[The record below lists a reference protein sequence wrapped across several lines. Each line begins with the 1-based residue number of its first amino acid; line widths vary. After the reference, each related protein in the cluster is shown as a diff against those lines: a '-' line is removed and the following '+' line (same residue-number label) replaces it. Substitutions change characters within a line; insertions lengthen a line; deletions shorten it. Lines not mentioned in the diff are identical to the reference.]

1 MLLSSQVRPLTFYW
15 ERCHS
20 GACLD
25 KEHVWTLVSLWS
37 KNISCAAATGN
48 DVCKEYNAS
57 HVAYDYA
64 MRGEDW
70 VTSPNKAWS

>member
-1 MLLSSQVRPLTFYW
+1 MRPLSYCWQHWALLDLSGLTNCIG
-15 ERCHS
+15 RLCHHS
-20 GACLD
+20 
-25 KEHVWTLVSLWS
+25 VS
-37 KNISCAAATGN
+37 KVISCAAATGN

-70 VTSPNKAWS
+70 ATSPNKAWS

>member
-1 MLLSSQVRPLTFYW
+1 M
-15 ERCHS
+15 
-20 GACLD
+20 GAR
-25 KEHVWTLVSLWS
+25 VTVVVSEDS
-37 KNISCAAATGN
+37 SCAAATGN

-70 VTSPNKAWS
+70 VTNPNKAWS

>member
-1 MLLSSQVRPLTFYW
+1 MRPLSFLSAMALLGLSALRACMGVCVTIGVSEDSFY
-15 ERCHS
+15 
-20 GACLD
+20 
-25 KEHVWTLVSLWS
+25 
-37 KNISCAAATGN
+37 AAATGN

-70 VTSPNKAWS
+70 ATNPNKAWS